1 MGKKGI
7 FSGNALKLIAAAAML
22 IDHVGVILLPQLLL
36 LRIVGRIAFPI
47 FAFMIA
53 EGCRYTKNKA
63 RYLLVMLGVGGAC
76 QIALFLYNRSLEMNV
91 LITFSLSVILI
102 YAFQWVKETLFF
114 RNVHVGALIG
124 TILLCSA
131 LICGV
136 GILGIYVDLDY
147 GATGAMLPLFASL
160 LHPPRHTGNTHFH
173 RLDDPRLH
181 ALMMSVGMLILAL
194 DDGGIQFWSF
204 LALPFLLL
212 YSGKRGRWRLK
223 YFFYVF
229 YPAHLLL
236 LQMLAWAIF

>member
-1 MGKKGI
+1 MEKKGI

-63 RYLLVMLGVGGAC
+63 RYLLVMLGVGGTC
-76 QIALFLYNRSLEMNV
+76 QLVLFLYNQSLEMNV

-102 YAFQWVKETLFF
+102 YAFQWVKETLFLGEI
-114 RNVHVGALIG
+114 RAGHMVGS
-124 TILLCSA
+124 ILLCSA
-131 LICGV
+131 LVCGV

-147 GATGAMLPLFASL
+147 GATGAMLPLFAAI
-160 LHPPRHTGNTHFH
+160 LHPPRCREGTHLH

-181 ALMMSVGMLILAL
+181 VLVMSVGMLLLAL
-194 DDGGIQFWSF
+194 EDGGIQFWSF